1 MQAMLNYQKDSR
13 NSVSDVEKTEHK
25 IAIVLPCYNEAEVL
39 PETYSRLCPVV
50 DELKRLGVEASLV
63 FVDDGSRDDTWQLI
77 AQFASDDDR
86 VSGIKLSRNV
96 GHQRCLWAG
105 LAETVDKF
113 DAAITIDADLQD
125 DERTIADMVKAYT
138 DGCDVVYGIRRKRE
152 TDSFFKRW
160 SAKLFY
166 SLMRKAD
173 GDILDNHAD
182 YRLMSNRAVKAL
194 LNYPERNLFLRG
206 IVRKIGFR
214 EGFVYYDRKSR
225 EVGQSKY
232 PLSKMLHLS
241 FDGITSF
248 SVAPLHFITFV
259 GVVMT
264 VFSFLAIVWAV
275 YEYFDDH
282 TIEGWTSTLVSLWFI
297 GGVVTT
303 AIGIIGT
310 YIGKIYTEV
319 KRRPHY
325 FVESFLNL

>member
-1 MQAMLNYQKDSR
+1 MIDNQKDPEFT
-13 NSVSDVEKTEHK
+13 NHVSEKVVEK
-25 IAIVLPCYNEAEVL
+25 IAVVLPCFNEADAL
-39 PETYSRLCPVV
+39 PETYSRLCSVA
-50 DELKRLGVEASLV
+50 EEMKRQGVAVSFV
-63 FVDDGSRDDTWQLI
+63 FVDDGSSDDTWQCI
-77 AQFASDDDR
+77 ERFVKSDAA

-105 LAETVDKF
+105 LTETVDKF
-113 DAAITIDADLQD
+113 DAMITIDADLQD
-125 DERTIADMVKAYT
+125 DERTMVDMVRKYKE
-138 DGCDVVYGIRRKRE
+138 GCDIVYGVRKKRK

-166 SLMRKAD
+166 NLMRKAD
-173 GDILDNHAD
+173 SDILNDHAD
-182 YRLMSNRAVKAL
+182 YRLMSSRAVKAL
-194 LNYPERNLFLRG
+194 LDYPERNLFLRG
-206 IVRKIGFR
+206 MVRKIGFR

-225 EVGQSKY
+225 TKGESKY
-232 PLSKMLHLS
+232 PLSKMLSLS

-259 GVVMT
+259 GIVMT
-264 VFSFLAIVWAV
+264 IVAFFAIAWAV

-303 AIGIIGT
+303 ALGVIGT

-325 FVESFLNL
+325 FVERFLNL